1 MALSRRMLS
10 AMGLEADKI
19 EQIIE
24 AHTETVTGLKQQN
37 AELSDQLAKAK
48 ETGSADSDKWK
59 EVQDKYDALVKQVE
73 ADNKAREGKDYD
85 ALKKEYEDY
94 KAEVQEKAVK
104 SAKEKAVRG
113 LLSDMNMSDK
123 GIYMFMEYGY
133 PKISVELDEDGKPKN
148 ATAIRQVV
156 KKDFGEYIPKIETK
170 GADTKQPP
178 TDGKGGAS
186 ALTKADIYKTD
197 ERGRYVMST
206 DERQQAIAENLELF
220 Q

>member
-1 MALSRRMLS
+1 MALTRKFLAALGIESEKIDQIV
-10 AMGLEADKI
+10 EANAESLADIQDKL
-19 EQIIE
+19 
-24 AHTETVTGLKQQN
+24 AKAN
-37 AELSDQLAKAK
+37 AELKEAKSKA
-48 ETGSADSDKWK
+48 ETLP
-59 EVQDKYDALVKQVE
+59 EVQKKYDALVKQVE

-123 GIYMFMEYGY
+123 GTYMFMEYGY
-133 PKISVELDEDGKPKN
+133 PKISVELDEEGKLKD
-148 ATAIRQVV
+148 ATAIKQVV

-170 GADTKQPP
+170 GADTKTPP

-186 ALTKADIYKTD
+186 AKTREEIMAIKD
-197 ERGRYVMST
+197 T
-206 DERQQAIAENLELF
+206 TARQQAIAENLELF
-220 Q
+220 GAQ

>member
-1 MALSRRMLS
+1 MALTRKFLAALGIESEKIDQIV
-10 AMGLEADKI
+10 EA
-19 EQIIE
+19 
-24 AHTETVTGLKQQN
+24 N
-37 AELSDQLAKAK
+37 AESLADIQDKLAKAK
-48 ETGSADSDKWK
+48 EELKEAKSKADTLPDVQK
-59 EVQDKYDALVKQVE
+59 ELDELKAQVE

-85 ALKKEYEDY
+85 ALKQEFDTY

-123 GIYMFMEYGY
+123 GTYMFMEYGY
-133 PKISVELDEDGKPKN
+133 PKISVELDDEGKLKDT
-148 ATAIRQVV
+148 TAIRQVI

-170 GADTKQPP
+170 GADTKTPP

-186 ALTKADIYKTD
+186 AKTREEIMAIKD
-197 ERGRYVMST
+197 T
-206 DERQQAIAENLELF
+206 TARQQAIAENLELF

>member
-1 MALSRRMLS
+1 MALTRKFLAALGIESEKIDQIV
-10 AMGLEADKI
+10 EANSESLADIQDKL
-19 EQIIE
+19 
-24 AHTETVTGLKQQN
+24 AKAN
-37 AELSDQLAKAK
+37 AELKEAKSK
-48 ETGSADSDKWK
+48 ADTLP
-59 EVQDKYDALVKQVE
+59 EVQKKYDDLLAQVE
-73 ADNKAREGKDYD
+73 ADKKAREGKDYD
-85 ALKKEYEDY
+85 ALKQEFENY

-123 GIYMFMEYGY
+123 GTYMFMEYGY
-133 PKISVELDEDGKPKN
+133 PKISVELDDEGKLKD

-170 GADTKQPP
+170 GADTKTPP

-186 ALTKADIYKTD
+186 AKTKEEIMAIKDT
-197 ERGRYVMST
+197 T
-206 DERQQAIAENLELF
+206 ARQQEIAENLELF

>member
-1 MALSRRMLS
+1 
-10 AMGLEADKI
+10 MGLEADKI

-37 AELSDQLAKAK
+37 ADLSDQLAKAK
-48 ETGSADSDKWK
+48 ETGSADSEKLKDIQ
-59 EVQDKYDALVKQVE
+59 EKYDALVKQVE

-85 ALKKEYEDY
+85 ALKQEYDNY

-123 GIYMFMEYGY
+123 GTYMFMEYGY
-133 PKISVELDEDGKPKN
+133 PKISVELDDEGKLKD